1 MDSVKKKVV
10 LDICE
15 KIADAANSEALWH
28 EKGPG
33 GEYKRDPE
41 LEMTPDE
48 ATAAI
53 MSAFKRVPGVV
64 VSPLVW
70 EHVEGAIDDGDAW
83 FANVLNGLRYGV
95 WACGADGFRW
105 ELESEDGDLGPL
117 AGGVEDTKRAAQDA
131 CRDDLTSRITS
142 ALVPGVV
149 SDARVDAACAIRKRR
164 LMDTGVEVSVD
175 KYWDDAKA
183 ALTAALSTSR
193 SEEERE
199 VLQYIRERADEEIA
213 QINASIGRDE
223 PTVTV
228 DIHGGGIAGVD
239 ESIAPLVKLLNDG
252 GIKTVASCSGHG
264 HRPGNIALADGRELI
279 IARNWNEARII
290 DGLFPG
296 INGEPAKGV
305 KGALEFIRQSN
316 EEIKGDFERVLLDAI
331 TVSEFGD
338 RAAAIRERIREVRR
352 SLTNGGK

>member
-1 MDSVKKKVV
+1 MTDKREEVLRKLAGFERDWMGGDNLSIVFCGLIESHLELDQDPDS
-10 LDICE
+10 DHG
-15 KIADAANSEALWH
+15 WH
-28 EKGPG
+28 
-33 GEYKRDPE
+33 
-41 LEMTPDE
+41 
-48 ATAAI
+48 
-53 MSAFKRVPGVV
+53 
-64 VSPLVW
+64 
-70 EHVEGAIDDGDAW
+70 EHVEAECDATLAKLTDAIMNLFSGA
-83 FANVLNGLRYGV
+83 
-95 WACGADGFRW
+95 
-105 ELESEDGDLGPL
+105 
-117 AGGVEDTKRAAQDA
+117 
-131 CRDDLTSRITS
+131 
-142 ALVPGVV
+142 GVV
-149 SDARVDAACAIRKRR
+149 SVPRELLANCAAVLSEFGASEIPDWDEAPDTAVTIRPSAQRRGLDDLRDMTLGVGDFTAARHY
-164 LMDTGVEVSVD
+164 G
-175 KYWDDAKA
+175 A

-193 SEEERE
+193 SEEARE
-199 VLQYIRERADEEIA
+199 VPPYIRERADAEIA
-213 QINASIGRDE
+213 EIKASIGRDE